1 MLICGEEVN
10 TVNIAVVLDLTVN
23 LINKEG
29 LESIVKLVLIEMAS
43 NILHCIV
50 RPVSMLN
57 SMEKAVVLSYPEAVL
72 ESLKVNSRV
81 E

>member
-1 MLICGEEVN
+1 
-10 TVNIAVVLDLTVN
+10 
-23 LINKEG
+23 
-29 LESIVKLVLIEMAS
+29 MAA